1 MHEREM
7 LTCDRYL
14 KQTAVILRDKFNS
27 DIPPTIEGLTSL
39 PGVGPKMAHLCMSAE
54 AGWNRVEGIGVD
66 VHVHRI
72 TNLWGW
78 QSPPSKTP
86 EETRMALQSWLPKDK
101 WREINWLL
109 VGFGQKVCLPV
120 GRKCGDCELGLRGLC
135 KSAER
140 KKVAEGRKKRE
151 LVKVEKVEPDE
162 DGLDRIVK
170 MEVEREVDEVQVKEE
185 AVNEEI
191 PNGPD
196 NDQVRQLAETEG
208 VKRESVLAAIP
219 PKVEAPGEGHVLP
232 SIEADPVKQEVKSE
246 DRTVSPNILR
256 QISEPNGEA
265 VKQETPI
272 KREIANRRNAS
283 RSFKMETKDED
294 EDVDMTDLQ
303 EAPSQQENEP
313 VTPAPI
319 KRERSTRARRVTST
333 TVNAGVKREEEVS
346 LDVQTVKQEDRQIP
360 AEDDVE
366 MKDEPLVKDEDDVKH
381 IP

>member
-1 MHEREM
+1 
-7 LTCDRYL
+7 
-14 KQTAVILRDKFNS
+14 
-27 DIPPTIEGLTSL
+27 
-39 PGVGPKMAHLCMSAE
+39 MSAE

-120 GRKCGDCELGLRGLC
+120 GRKCGECELGLRGLC

-140 KKVAEGRKKRE
+140 KKVIEGRKRRE
-151 LVKVEKVEPDE
+151 VVKVERVKPDE
-162 DGLDRIVK
+162 DGKERFIK
-170 MEVEREVDEVQVKEE
+170 MEVKGEVNEVQVKEE
-185 AVNEEI
+185 VVNEEI
-191 PNGPD
+191 PNGVND
-196 NDQVRQLAETEG
+196 NEAQELAETEG

-219 PKVEAPGEGHVLP
+219 PKVEATSEGDVLP
-232 SIEADPVKQEVKSE
+232 SIETDPVKQEMKSE

-272 KREIANRRNAS
+272 KRETANRRNTS
-283 RSFKMETKDED
+283 RSFKVETKQED

-303 EAPSQQENEP
+303 EAPSQQENEQ
-313 VTPAPI
+313 VSPAPI
-319 KRERSTRARRVTST
+319 KRERGSRAGPIASAV
-333 TVNAGVKREEEVS
+333 VNAEVKREEEVV
-346 LDVQTVKQEDRQIP
+346 LDMQTVKQEERQMLG
-360 AEDDVE
+360 EDDVE
-366 MKDEPLVKDEDDVKH
+366 MKDEPRVKDEDDVRH
-381 IP
+381 IPVTVRR